1 MSGGLKIYLDTNVFI
16 YATEYADQRR
26 TLLVDLF
33 LSGLPFVTS
42 SITLAELV
50 DKPHQLRQDRFI
62 DIYRDSIKNS
72 SWLTVVPV
80 DDEVAYHAG
89 ILKSG
94 RKGLKLPDALH
105 LSSAIAMG
113 CSHFLTGDLG
123 ISGPVILEHV
133 RHGISTSSPPLTI
146 IRPDI
151 PTLDT
156 LLKSLAP

>member
-16 YATEYADQRR
+16 YATEHADQRR

-33 LSGLPFVTS
+33 LCGLPLVTS

-50 DKPHQLRQDRFI
+50 DKPHQLGQDRFI
-62 DIYRDSIKNS
+62 DIYRANIKNS
-72 SWLTVVPV
+72 AWLTVVPV
-80 DDEVAYHAG
+80 DEEVAYHAG

-113 CSHFLTGDLG
+113 CSRFLTGDLG
-123 ISGPVILEHV
+123 ISGPVILKHI
-133 RHGISTSSPPLTI
+133 RYGLSTSSSPLQI
-146 IRPDI
+146 IRPDL
-151 PTLDT
+151 PTLDS